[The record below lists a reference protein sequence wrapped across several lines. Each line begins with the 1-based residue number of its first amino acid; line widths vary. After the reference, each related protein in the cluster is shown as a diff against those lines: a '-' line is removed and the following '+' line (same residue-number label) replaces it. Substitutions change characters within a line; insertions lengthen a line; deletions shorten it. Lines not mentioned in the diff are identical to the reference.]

1 MDQLGKH
8 YALYKLNNGDAHKYF
23 MGILTFAIVRNRGAA
38 FGLMSK
44 KPLLL
49 KSITL
54 LLIVFLLAYLTYG
67 IFYCKPAGEIL
78 SMSLMAGGALGNFAD
93 RIRQNYV
100 VDFVSLNIRAG
111 RFPFFNLADVFILS
125 GFILLF
131 IYL

>member
-1 MDQLGKH
+1 MDQFGKR
-8 YALYKLNNGDAHKYF
+8 YALYKLNNGDAHKVF

-49 KSITL
+49 KLLTL
-54 LLIVFLLAYLTYG
+54 LLIVLLMAYLTYS
-67 IFYCKPAGEIL
+67 IVFCKPAGEIL
-78 SMSLMAGGALGNFAD
+78 SMSLIAGGALGNFVD
-93 RIRQNYV
+93 RIRQNYI

-125 GFILLF
+125 GFIMLF
-131 IYL
+131 IY